1 MFMKFKALR
10 KERRQKSFTLIE
22 LLIVVAIIGILAAIA
37 VPNFTRARM
46 QALLTQIIR
55 DMRTLDDQI
64 HIYELDH
71 GRPPISDYVKGKNS
85 LLALTTPISYMNTIP
100 IDPHRWNEE
109 IGRTNGIYF
118 NYWYNEEDPSKR
130 YNTGGSEWHTQGW
143 RIYMLSVGMDHD
155 IDWVTYHPSNGIAS
169 NGDIRY
175 FSPKRL
181 SDWQDSL

>member
-1 MFMKFKALR
+1 MYPIPKR
-10 KERRQKSFTLIE
+10 GFTLIE

-37 VPNFTRARM
+37 VPNLTQARLR
-46 QALLTQIIR
+46 ALLTQIIH
-55 DMRTLDDQI
+55 DMRTLDQQI
-64 HIYELDH
+64 SIYSLDN

-85 LLALTTPISYMNTIP
+85 IVILSTPVPYMSSIP
-100 IDPHRWNEE
+100 YDPHRRNQE
-109 IGRTNGIYF
+109 IAEQRGVFF

-130 YNTGGSEWHTQGW
+130 YNTGGTQWHNQGW
-143 RIYMLSVGMDHD
+143 HIYLLSVGMDHD
-155 IDWVTYHPSNGIAS
+155 IDWITYHPTNGLAS